1 MKIIV
6 IAAGSGK
13 RLGEDTKNVPKYL
26 IKVNEKTIMEH
37 QLDVFK
43 KIPYED
49 FIVIT
54 GPHKEKFTLNNITY
68 VEDKN
73 YPQHDILGSLMEAR
87 NHISG
92 EVLIVYSDIIIDNN
106 ILSKIVE
113 SKSDIGIAVDMNW
126 EKAYEERTEH
136 PRSEAENILVNG
148 NDILKIKKNIT
159 DEKNIGEFLGILK
172 LSAKGSKIFV
182 KKFLELE
189 GTHVGRFHDA
199 PSLQKAYLTD
209 MIQELIDS
217 GIKVNPIMISGKWCE
232 IDTRQDL
239 ERASR
244 LFR

>member
-13 RLGEDTKNVPKYL
+13 RLGESTKNIPKYL

-43 KIPYED
+43 KFPYEN

-54 GPHKEKFTLNNITY
+54 GPHKDKFTPNNATY

-73 YPQHDILGSLMEAR
+73 YPQHDILGSLMEAK
-87 NHISG
+87 NYISG
-92 EVLIVYSDIIIDNN
+92 EVLIVYSDIIFDYNV
-106 ILSKIVE
+106 LSKILE
-113 SKSDIGIAVDMNW
+113 SKSDIGIAVDVNW
-126 EKAYEERTEH
+126 EKAYEGRTEH
-136 PRSEAENILVNG
+136 PRSEAENVWMNG
-148 NDILKIKKNIT
+148 NNILKIKKNIT
-159 DEKNIGEFLGILK
+159 DGNNIGEFLGILK
-172 LSAKGSKIFV
+172 LSTKGSEIFV
-182 KKFLELE
+182 EKFLELE
-189 GTHVGRFHDA
+189 ETHVGRFHDA

-217 GIKVNPIMISGKWCE
+217 EIKVSPIMISGKWCE

-239 ERASR
+239 ERASQ

>member
-37 QLDVFK
+37 QLDVFE
-43 KIPYED
+43 KIPYEN

-87 NHISG
+87 NYISG
-92 EVLIVYSDIIIDNN
+92 EVLIVYSDIIFDDN

-126 EKAYEERTEH
+126 EKAYEGRTEH
-136 PRSEAENILVNG
+136 PRSEAENVSVND

-159 DEKNIGEFLGILK
+159 DENNIGEFLGILK

-189 GTHVGRFHDA
+189 GTHVGRFHNA

-217 GIKVNPIMISGKWCE
+217 GIKVSPIMISGKWCE

-244 LFR
+244 LFI

>member
-43 KIPYED
+43 KIPYEN

-73 YPQHDILGSLMEAR
+73 YHQHDILGSLMEAR
-87 NHISG
+87 NYISG
-92 EVLIVYSDIIIDNN
+92 EVLIVYSDIIFDDN

-126 EKAYEERTEH
+126 EKAYEGRTEH
-136 PRSEAENILVNG
+136 PRSEAENALVNG

-159 DEKNIGEFLGILK
+159 DENNIGEFLGILK
-172 LSAKGSKIFV
+172 LSVNGSKIFV

-189 GTHVGRFHDA
+189 GTHDGQFHDA

-244 LFR
+244 LFS